1 MTRPAVP
8 EVVPDRG
15 AAGGP
20 CPGFCAH
27 ADCSTQRAMAG
38 ACCAYCRQPIGHSTR
53 FYRVDDPPERAWQ
66 QDMSAWSSRLA
77 HASCFEEAVQ
87 CSAIIGARIEASFL
101 AAAALGT
108 DPRKALRG
116 LIDTRPELFNDPD
129 GRAVVLFL
137 QKVGGT

>member
-20 CPGFCAH
+20 CPGFCSH
-27 ADCSTQRAMAG
+27 TDCGTQRAMAG
-38 ACCAYCRQPIGHSTR
+38 AACAYCRREIGHSTR
-53 FYRVDDPPERAWQ
+53 FYRVDEQPEGSWQ
-66 QDMSAWSSRLA
+66 QDSGAWSSRLA
-77 HASCFEEAVQ
+77 HEECLKAAMQ
-87 CSAIIGARIEASFL
+87 CSAVLGARLEAPLL
-101 AAAALGT
+101 AAAAIGT